1 MARRNPQERQ
11 CSPFRLPAIL
21 LPIAKRVHADTEGL
35 GELTLRQANEPTQ
48 RSHIARLKLAAHDAL
63 ALAATKGS
71 REIGSAEF
79 RDAFHDRFS
88 MYSR

>member
-1 MARRNPQERQ
+1 MARRNPQERK
-11 CSPFRLPAIL
+11 CSSFRLPAIL
-21 LPIAKRVHADTEGL
+21 LPIAKRVHADAEGL

-48 RSHIARLKLAAHDAL
+48 RSHIARLKLSTHDAL

-71 REIGSAEF
+71 REVGSAEF